1 MPEDQE
7 VHRGLEGVIVAET
20 KIGFVD
26 GQNGRLVYRGYDIE
40 TLVNNSTYEETSYL
54 LINGNLPDRAKLS
67 GYLAELKTR
76 RKVPGKVLDFIDD
89 YAGTSHPMSDLRSA
103 LSVLGSMDKDS
114 VMPNLEKQNSMGID
128 VIARTPVLVAAIK
141 RKWEGKKIVEP
152 SEDLGFSANFLY
164 MSNGSKPTKE
174 QEKVMDTCL
183 ILHADHGSN
192 ASTFSSLV
200 TISTLSDIYS
210 AVTSGIATL
219 KGPLHGGANELALET
234 IKKVGSPDNAEKVIG
249 DMLARKE
256 KVMGF
261 GHRVYK
267 VYDPRARILKEFAR
281 SITKKSGKDNLFAT
295 AEAMEKAMINKV
307 GGKGIFPNV
316 DFYSGM
322 VYESLGF
329 QDNIFTPIFAVS
341 RASGW
346 IARSLE
352 YLADNRLFRPKA
364 KYTGETGP
372 REYIPLDKR

>member
-103 LSVLGSMDKDS
+103 LSVLGSMDKDTM
-114 VMPNLEKQNSMGID
+114 MPNLEKQKSMGID

-210 AVTSGIATL
+210 AVTSGVATL

>member
-103 LSVLGSMDKDS
+103 LSVLGSMDKDT
-114 VMPNLEKQNSMGID
+114 VMPNLEKQKSMGID

>member
-103 LSVLGSMDKDS
+103 LSVLGSMDKDT
-114 VMPNLEKQNSMGID
+114 VMPNLEKQKSMGID

-307 GGKGIFPNV
+307 GGKGVFPNV

>member
-103 LSVLGSMDKDS
+103 LSILGSMDKDT
-114 VMPNLEKQNSMGID
+114 VMPNLEKQKSMGID

-210 AVTSGIATL
+210 AVTSGVATL